1 MLGTILLFILLL
13 SILVIAHEWGHFTAA
28 RKAGMRVDEFAI
40 GFPPRLFGRRDKNGT
55 LWAFNLIPLGGYVK
69 IHGESGEGQGES
81 DSFASKSFGA
91 RLLVLAAGVIM
102 NLVLAAVLFGI
113 GFAVGLPVVSEGDTP
128 AALSLRDTSVTV
140 LETLGE
146 SELKF
151 GDRILAADEESVSSS
166 QDLQNYLASRASENA
181 EVEFTINRAGEE
193 LSVASSPQQLEGYED
208 PVYGLALAE
217 AGIGTYPWY
226 LIPFKAIEATINY
239 TILVVVAF
247 GALIWQLIS
256 GGGVPAGIAGPVG
269 IATMTGDMASLGIG
283 YLIQFAAVLSI
294 NLAVLNI
301 LPFPALD
308 GGRILFLFIEKL
320 KGSPVSPKTEA
331 IIHNTGFLLLL
342 ALIVLITYRDI
353 VQL

>member
-1 MLGTILLFILLL
+1 MLFILLL
-13 SILVIAHEWGHFTAA
+13 SLLVVAHEWGHFAAA
-28 RKAGMRVDEFAI
+28 RRAGMRVDEFAV
-40 GFPPRLFGRRDKNGT
+40 GFPPRLFGKRDKKGT

-69 IHGESGEGQGES
+69 IHGESGEGRGED

-113 GFAVGLPVVSEGDTP
+113 GFAVGLPVVSDGDAP
-128 AALSLRDTSVTV
+128 MSLNLRDASVTV
-140 LETLGE
+140 LESVGE
-146 SELKF
+146 SDLKF
-151 GDRILAADEESVSSS
+151 GDRIVSVDGNEVSSS
-166 QDLQNYLASRASENA
+166 ADLQQYLASRASENA
-181 EVEFTINRAGEE
+181 EVSFEINRAGEAVTV
-193 LSVASSPQQLEGYED
+193 LASPQQIEGIDE

-239 TILVVVAF
+239 TILIVVAF

-256 GGGVPAGIAGPVG
+256 GGGVPAEIAGPVG
-269 IATMTGDMASLGIG
+269 IAAMTGDMASLGIG

-308 GGRILFLFIEKL
+308 GGRILFLIIEKL

-342 ALIVLITYRDI
+342 LLIAFITYRDI